1 MVFPGDNSTAS
12 PAVRFK
18 RPTSQ
23 DLDPFSTGHTSG
35 PGKPLKW
42 FGIPTTL
49 NPNLKVGE
57 NKTKVF

>member
-1 MVFPGDNSTAS
+1 MVFPGRQLNSIS
-12 PAVRFK
+12 RCSFK

-23 DLDPFSTGHTSG
+23 DFSTGDTSG

-42 FGIPTTL
+42 FGIQMTL

-57 NKTKVF
+57 NKMKDF

>member
-1 MVFPGDNSTAS
+1 MRNHFNGFPARRLNT
-12 PAVRFK
+12 FQ

-23 DLDPFSTGHTSG
+23 DFIPFQLAISG

-42 FGIPTTL
+42 FGIPMTL

-57 NKTKVF
+57 NES